1 MPVNHKDYYR
11 ILGVSRQA
19 SAEEIKKKYR
29 QIALKHHPDRN
40 PGNKEAEEKFK
51 LAAEAYEVLHD
62 PEKRRLY
69 DLYGHEG
76 LSSTGFT
83 GFRDASDIFRAFSD
97 IFAFGDIFG
106 FGNQGGGFY
115 PQAQGGGDLRFDL
128 TLSFLDAA
136 LGTEVMVEV
145 PRDVNCRTCGGEGA
159 KPGTQKIP
167 CPQCGGRG
175 VVSRSHGFFQITTT
189 CSRCQGRKEFFA
201 EACPTCGGE
210 GRAREKKKL
219 KVKIPPGVDRGT
231 HLVMAGEG
239 NDGFYGGPPG
249 DLYIVLAVRPH
260 ELFRRDGYD
269 LYLQVPISLAQAALG
284 TRLTIPTLK
293 DFQELVIPPGT
304 QPSEIIR
311 IRGGGVPYPKGGRRG
326 DLLVEVKVIVPRHLT
341 PRQQHLLNE
350 LAKEE
355 PESPVQAA
363 ENPGHEGLLQKLWN
377 SVKSWNQKH

>member
-1 MPVNHKDYYR
+1 MPINHKDYYR

-19 SAEEIKKKYR
+19 GPEEIKKKYL
-29 QIALKHHPDRN
+29 QIALKYHPDRN
-40 PGNKEAEEKFK
+40 PGNKAAEERFK
-51 LAAEAYEVLHD
+51 EAAEAYEVLHD

-97 IFAFGDIFG
+97 IFGFGDIFG
-106 FGNQGGGFY
+106 FREPGAGRY
-115 PQAQGGGDLRFDL
+115 PQPQAGSDLRYDL
-128 TLSFLDAA
+128 TLDFLDAA

-145 PRDVNCRTCGGEGA
+145 PREVNCHSCGGEGA
-159 KPGTQKIP
+159 KPGTRKIP

-201 EACPTCGGE
+201 EACPDCGGE
-210 GRAREKKKL
+210 GRVREKKKL

-239 NDGFYGGPPG
+239 SDGYYGGPPG

-260 ELFRRDGYD
+260 ELFRREGND
-269 LYLQVPISLAQAALG
+269 LYLQVPISIAQAALG

-293 DFQELVIPPGT
+293 DSQELVIPPGT
-304 QPSEIIR
+304 QPGEIIR
-311 IRGGGVPYPKGGRRG
+311 LRGQGVPYPKGGRRG
-326 DLLVEVKVIVPRHLT
+326 DLLVEVKVTVPRHLT
-341 PRQQHLLNE
+341 PRQQHLLQE

-355 PESPVQAA
+355 PESPVQAV
-363 ENPGHEGLLQKLWN
+363 ENPGPEGLLKKLWN
-377 SVKSWNQKH
+377 SVKSWHQKP